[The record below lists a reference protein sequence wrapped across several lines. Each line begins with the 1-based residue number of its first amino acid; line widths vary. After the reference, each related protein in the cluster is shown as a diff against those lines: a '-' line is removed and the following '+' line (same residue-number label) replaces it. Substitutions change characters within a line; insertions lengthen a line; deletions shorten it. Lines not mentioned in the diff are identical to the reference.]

1 MKGLYGK
8 VTEIW
13 FGRHVHYLL
22 STSCVKKSSFYIAL
36 NISFS
41 VPLKKE
47 INKGFSW
54 VYYVRIF
61 IFWANHPFKDSS
73 V

>member
-47 INKGFSW
+47 INKGFS
-54 VYYVRIF
+54 
-61 IFWANHPFKDSS
+61 
-73 V
+73 